1 MGLAAFFSAAVM
13 PKKAGVSDRARSEW
27 VFPGPD
33 GRLVY
38 KATSAGDRIMDFS
51 HAGYMGGGVAF
62 PKVPVK
68 VTVRPE
74 EGDNT
79 AAIQRAVDEVASMKL
94 DSGFRGAVLLAPGT
108 YTCSGTIVISASG
121 VVLRGSGSG
130 PKGVFST
137 ICMTGGRHSAFSIG
151 SPRRSQPAAGGPAA
165 NGESQPA
172 EPGSATARTSI
183 ADAYVPSGAVTFTVA
198 DASRFAV
205 GDVVAI
211 RRPVTAAWVRF
222 MQMHDLVRDGK
233 AQTWI
238 NPERN
243 NSVERRIT
251 AISGNGITLD
261 IPVSDSFDS
270 RYLSPPGSTVVKAKP
285 VTSPVMQA
293 GIEHLRIE
301 CPPQEMIYTE
311 APYSGIRINGEDCW
325 VRDVRMD
332 ETVNSTTI
340 IGRRITMEQVVVI
353 HSVPNLGA
361 SKPTDFS
368 LEGSQIL
375 LDGCSSKGD
384 NLYFVW
390 TGSLQPGPNVLLNCT
405 FQGHGRLQPHQRWS
419 TGLLVDN
426 CAVPEGGIDFMNR
439 GVMGSGHGWTMGW
452 AVAWNCLA
460 RTYVIQNPPGVMNW
474 AIGCT
479 GRSVPT
485 SRPFST
491 GPNLPEGVFDSPGQP
506 VAPQSL
512 YLAQLAE
519 RLGSQAVKNIGSFPG
534 TVLHHALLA
543 KSRAVGTVDK
553 IFGIDLA
560 AKRPVNPSNV
570 RGGARRFGA
579 ERALDGNNETYWTTD
594 DGITKASI
602 EVDLEGPEEINV
614 VEMQEEISLGHRV
627 ESYKVEGQVDDDW
640 KLLAE
645 GTTIGSRKLERFPK
659 VTAWKVRLTILQARA
674 CPASASSVCIWMAVL
689 PGKGDPL

>member
-1 MGLAAFFSAAVM
+1 MGLATLFSAGVM
-13 PKKAGVSDRARSEW
+13 PKKARVSDRARSAW
-27 VFPGPD
+27 VFPGRD

-38 KATSAGDRIMDFS
+38 KATSTGDRIMDFS
-51 HAGYMGGGVAF
+51 HAGYMGGGVAL
-62 PKVPVK
+62 PQVPVK

-74 EGDNT
+74 EGDST
-79 AAIQRAVDEVASMKL
+79 AAIQRALNEVASMKL
-94 DSGFRGAVLLAPGT
+94 EGGFRGAVLLAPGS
-108 YTCSGTIVISASG
+108 YACSGTIVISASG

-130 PKGVFST
+130 PKGVSST
-137 ICMTGGRHSAFSIG
+137 IRMIGGRHSAFSIG
-151 SPRRSQPAAGGPAA
+151 TPRGSQPRGPLADA
-165 NGESQPA
+165 ESGRT
-172 EPGSATARTSI
+172 EREFVTASTSI
-183 ADAYVPSGAVTFTVA
+183 ADAYVPSGAVTFTA
-198 DASRFAV
+198 SDASGFAV

-211 RRPVTAAWVRF
+211 RRPITAAWVRF

-238 NPERN
+238 NPERK
-243 NSVERRIT
+243 NSVERQIT
-251 AISGNGITLD
+251 AISGNRVTLD
-261 IPVSDSFDS
+261 IPLSDSFDS
-270 RYLSPPGSTVVKAKP
+270 RYLGPPGSTVVKVKP
-285 VTSPVMQA
+285 VTPPVTQA
-293 GIEHLRIE
+293 GIEHVRIQ

-311 APYSGIRINGEDCW
+311 APHSGIRINGEDCW
-325 VRDVRMD
+325 VRDVVMD

-340 IGRRITMEQVVVI
+340 VGRRITMEQVMVF

-375 LDGCSSKGD
+375 LNGCSSKGD

-452 AVAWNCLA
+452 AVAWNCVA
-460 RTYVIQNPPGVMNW
+460 QTYVIQNPPGVMNW

-491 GPNLPEGVFDSPGQP
+491 RPNLPEGVFDSPGQP

-534 TVLHHALLA
+534 TVSNHLLPA
-543 KSRAVGTVDK
+543 KSRPVGTVDK
-553 IFGIDLA
+553 NFGIDLA
-560 AKRPVNPSNV
+560 AERPVNPSNV
-570 RGGARRFGA
+570 RGGARRLGA

-614 VEMQEEISLGHRV
+614 VEMQEEISLGHHV
-627 ESYKVEGQVDDDW
+627 ESYRVEGQVDNDW
-640 KLLAE
+640 KLLSE
-645 GTTIGSRKLERFPK
+645 GTTIGSRKLDRFPK

-674 CPASASSVCIWMAVL
+674 CPAIRKFGLYLDAGSRGGR
-689 PGKGDPL
+689 P